1 MDKLYWEELPCKL
14 IWEYSHPAGKRLMA
28 EIFED
33 LEKVCIAKLDERG
46 RIYLPKI
53 VRETLRM
60 KLGDKVYIKMVDDHI
75 AVYTAHAVRK
85 RLQPV

>member
-1 MDKLYWEELPCKL
+1 
-14 IWEYSHPAGKRLMA
+14 MA

-33 LEKVCIAKLDERG
+33 LEKVYIARIDERG

-53 VRETLRM
+53 VRERLQM
-60 KLGDKVYIKMVDDHI
+60 KFGDKLYVKMLDDHI

-85 RLQPV
+85 RLSQV